1 MGSIIL
7 HEEEQRD
14 SPADM
19 IVMGF
24 WIRYVINELCVVT
37 ATLVDGYF
45 AKTLGIAQVF

>member
-1 MGSIIL
+1 MMAIFL
-7 HEEEQRD
+7 HEQQQD

-24 WIRYVINELCVVT
+24 WIRYVIHQLCVVT
-37 ATLVDGYF
+37 AALVDGDF